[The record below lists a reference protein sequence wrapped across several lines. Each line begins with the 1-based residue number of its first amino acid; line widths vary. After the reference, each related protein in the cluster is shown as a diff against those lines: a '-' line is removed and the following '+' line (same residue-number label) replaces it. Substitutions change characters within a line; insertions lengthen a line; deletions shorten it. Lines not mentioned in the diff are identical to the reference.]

1 MTLGSGQQRA
11 GGVAAQVVAA
21 IAAVELPN
29 AEWMEL
35 IEILLQF
42 MNNSENVNMRIA
54 TLQTIGY
61 ICETIVSGLFTF
73 RIIVLS
79 EAIQKPEILSMRSN
93 EILTAVIHGARKEEP
108 STEVQLAAIN
118 ALYNSL
124 EFVRD
129 NFEREVRVIPVFLG
143 YVSHSF
149 ISG

>member
-61 ICETIVSGLFTF
+61 ICETIVSSLFTS

-79 EAIQKPEILSMRSN
+79 EAI
-93 EILTAVIHGARKEEP
+93 
-108 STEVQLAAIN
+108 
-118 ALYNSL
+118 
-124 EFVRD
+124 
-129 NFEREVRVIPVFLG
+129 
-143 YVSHSF
+143 
-149 ISG
+149 

>member
-79 EAIQKPEILSMRSN
+79 EAI
-93 EILTAVIHGARKEEP
+93 
-108 STEVQLAAIN
+108 
-118 ALYNSL
+118 
-124 EFVRD
+124 
-129 NFEREVRVIPVFLG
+129 
-143 YVSHSF
+143 
-149 ISG
+149 

>member
-54 TLQTIGY
+54 TLQTNKFF
-61 ICETIVSGLFTF
+61 EE
-73 RIIVLS
+73 IIVVPAWS
-79 EAIQKPEILSMRSN
+79 
-93 EILTAVIHGARKEEP
+93 
-108 STEVQLAAIN
+108 
-118 ALYNSL
+118 
-124 EFVRD
+124 
-129 NFEREVRVIPVFLG
+129 
-143 YVSHSF
+143 
-149 ISG
+149 

>member
-35 IEILLQF
+35 IEILFQF

-61 ICETIVSGLFTF
+61 ICETIVSGLFTSQ
-73 RIIVLS
+73 IIVLS
-79 EAIQKPEILSMRSN
+79 EA
-93 EILTAVIHGARKEEP
+93 V
-108 STEVQLAAIN
+108 
-118 ALYNSL
+118 
-124 EFVRD
+124 
-129 NFEREVRVIPVFLG
+129 
-143 YVSHSF
+143 
-149 ISG
+149 

>member
-1 MTLGSGQQRA
+1 MLMTLGSGQQRA

-61 ICETIVSGLFTF
+61 ICETIVSGLFTS

-79 EAIQKPEILSMRSN
+79 EAI
-93 EILTAVIHGARKEEP
+93 
-108 STEVQLAAIN
+108 
-118 ALYNSL
+118 
-124 EFVRD
+124 
-129 NFEREVRVIPVFLG
+129 
-143 YVSHSF
+143 
-149 ISG
+149 